1 MGTLGGH
8 ISPAPSHPCSP
19 TTAHAPAE
27 GKKKKSP
34 NYAFT
39 QLVHSGSVHPV
50 GGMLLHLL
58 HTLRRRPAM
67 TPQRKVLLKIQEGP
81 DAQVCRAEIRIYL
94 GRVQVGVE
102 TWIGDW
108 KG

>member
-27 GKKKKSP
+27 GKKKKKSP

-39 QLVHSGSVHPV
+39 QLVRTPHGRDALASAPYSAEAPRNDPPAQSPFKNP
-50 GGMLLHLL
+50 GGAGCAGL
-58 HTLRRRPAM
+58 
-67 TPQRKVLLKIQEGP
+67 
-81 DAQVCRAEIRIYL
+81 
-94 GRVQVGVE
+94 
-102 TWIGDW
+102 
-108 KG
+108 